1 MTNSIVKSTEE
12 ILIDINAIKTSLLIF
27 TRMKVGLPELHLVIN
42 NILVKP
48 SQHCRYLGIELDS
61 KLKWKRHITHKCV
74 SVKALIFSLQR
85 YLRLTWELDYK
96 TLKLYYSAVL
106 VPTMLYGVS
115 VWASALRYKWCK
127 NMLRSTQRTMIKF
140 MVRSF
145 KSVSKPALIV
155 LSNTLPLDLKAY
167 EIATSRYLFLKEN
180 DFSPMSKKSIN
191 WVLNCVGTGCE
202 VEKLAK
208 FHSRMYPPW
217 SHRPNMRPLSLYIQ
231 TTLYLFK

>member
-74 SVKALIFSLQR
+74 SVKALIF
-85 YLRLTWELDYK
+85 RLTWGLDYK

-115 VWASALRYKWCK
+115 VWA
-127 NMLRSTQRTMIKF
+127 
-140 MVRSF
+140 
-145 KSVSKPALIV
+145 
-155 LSNTLPLDLKAY
+155 
-167 EIATSRYLFLKEN
+167 
-180 DFSPMSKKSIN
+180 
-191 WVLNCVGTGCE
+191 
-202 VEKLAK
+202 
-208 FHSRMYPPW
+208 
-217 SHRPNMRPLSLYIQ
+217 
-231 TTLYLFK
+231 